1 MGNIDLDEI
10 ALAIS
15 LDSLARSPISPK
27 SALHMH
33 VSKPPKE
40 GQAAYEFLKVTLSL
54 KVMFTFGLIVSRIDI
69 FDFYLH
75 LNRNLKLRP
84 TKPTAH
90 STWCTRRSTWPASSW
105 RGSTSDSA

>member
-15 LDSLARSPISPK
+15 LDGLARSPISPK

-40 GQAAYEFLKVTLSL
+40 GQAAYEFLKVTLSQSD
-54 KVMFTFGLIVSRIDI
+54 VHICTTCVT
-69 FDFYLH
+69 
-75 LNRNLKLRP
+75 NR
-84 TKPTAH
+84 
-90 STWCTRRSTWPASSW
+90 SV
-105 RGSTSDSA
+105 